1 MRALKCTVLFFTAV
15 MLFGL
20 GHDIA
25 RAMAAGAV
33 GIPVTVHDVFL
44 LLDRQPG
51 TPTEALAVHLAPVIF
66 SAFVALLGAWTY
78 GQVREA
84 SPRTF
89 WLYLTTLGSM
99 TFLTAVT
106 ATAFSGGLHDIAT
119 DRGIPFVVQIA
130 VSVTGG
136 LLLVSVMWQA
146 GVRLQPP
153 LAALVIP
160 LVAATVARL
169 LVYAPMPE
177 LMAATMLTGMAPW
190 TIAVV
195 GSFWHWQ
202 HSVSAARSEVRPM
215 TLPVSAVAFA
225 VLLVVVVRMMKDGML
240 FGA

>member
-1 MRALKCTVLFFTAV
+1 MRAFKCTVLFFTAV

-20 GHDIA
+20 GYDIA

-51 TPTEALAVHLAPVIF
+51 TPTESLVVHLVPVIF
-66 SAFVALLGAWTY
+66 SALVAVVGAWTY

-84 SPRTF
+84 TSRTF
-89 WLYLTTLGSM
+89 WLYVTTLGSM
-99 TFLTAVT
+99 TFFAS
-106 ATAFSGGLHDIAT
+106 AAGTAFAGGLHDVAMEHE
-119 DRGIPFVVQIA
+119 IPFLVQLAI
-130 VSVTGG
+130 SVAGG
-136 LLLVSVMWQA
+136 ALLVSVMWQA

-153 LAALVIP
+153 VAALVIP
-160 LVAATVARL
+160 LIVATFARL

-177 LMAATMLTGMAPW
+177 PMAAAMLTTMAPW

-195 GSFWHWQ
+195 ASFWRWQ
-202 HSVSAARSEVRPM
+202 NSVSAARSEIRPM
-215 TLPVSAVAFA
+215 TLPLSAIALA